1 MNSTFSG
8 IEIGKRSLVAHTVG
22 LNTIGHNLSNASVEG
37 YSRQRVQFEAMDPLY
52 RPQLNREETAGQLGQ
67 GMNAARIE
75 RVRDEL
81 LEARIV
87 AQSNAEGYWEARD
100 KFVLMMEQV
109 YNEPTE
115 LSVRNLMDRF
125 WDGWQELSQFPE
137 QLAARHAVVERGQAL
152 ITGINLRYR
161 ELEQIRTM
169 LDQEVQGAVT
179 RINEITSEIAALNE
193 EIVKVEAAGDNP
205 NDWYDRRDLLI
216 EELGTIVDIT
226 VDKRDPDELSI
237 HTAGYHIVQGRI
249 ARGFRAEPEPANEGY
264 TRVVWDHSGQQA
276 RFAGGRLASYLELR
290 DVDVRD
296 EIQKLDNMT
305 INFVDLVNEIH
316 RDGYG
321 LNDRTGL
328 DFFQEYPAV
337 NNALGNYDSDGD
349 GEFDVTYLFRM
360 TGANELDPQEQIGL
374 AGTMRLSGPEGLIDV
389 EYFPTD
395 TVSDVIMRINNS
407 GAEVVARLDRTGML
421 TLKATPAAEIENPD
435 FVVRHVEDSGQFLVG
450 YAGLLSE
457 SGPAGAYDYGA
468 ANAALSLRTDDARY
482 SVAPLSH
489 PSGWI
494 QVNRAIRA
502 EPASI
507 ASGFGTVGR
516 PGAIGDGEA
525 ALEIAKLRNQPVMIG
540 QISTFDD
547 YFADTVAEVGLK
559 GEEARLALETQ
570 NLIMKDLRDMRQ
582 SISGVNIDE
591 EMSQLI
597 KFQHGYTAA
606 ARFVSEFNTMLE
618 TIINRMGV

>member
-37 YSRQRVQFEAMDPLY
+37 FSRQRVHFAPMDPLY

-81 LEARIV
+81 LENRIV
-87 AQSNAEGYWEARD
+87 AQTSAEGYWEARE
-100 KFVLMMEQV
+100 KFLLMLEQV

-137 QLAARHAVVERGQAL
+137 QLAARHAVVERGRAL
-152 ITGINLRYR
+152 VNGINLRYG
-161 ELEQIRTM
+161 ELDGIRTM
-169 LDQEVQGAVT
+169 LDEEIQGAVV
-179 RINEITSEIAALNE
+179 RINEITAEIAALNE
-193 EIVKVEAAGDNP
+193 EIVKVKAAGDNP
-205 NDWYDRRDLLI
+205 NDWMDRRDLLVN
-216 EELGTIVDIT
+216 ELGTLIDIT
-226 VDKRDPDELSI
+226 VDRRDPDEFSVYS
-237 HTAGYHIVQGRI
+237 AGFHIVQGRI
-249 ARGFRAEPEPANEGY
+249 ARPFRTVGEPENEGY
-264 TRVVWDHSGQQA
+264 SQVVWGHSGQEA
-276 RFAGGRLASYLELR
+276 TFRGGKLASYLELR

-321 LNDRTGL
+321 INDRTGL
-328 DFFQEYPAV
+328 DFFREYPSV
-337 NNALGNYDSDGD
+337 NNVRGNYDSDGD
-349 GEFDVTYLFRM
+349 GTFDVSYIFRM
-360 TGANELDPQEQIGL
+360 SGANELDAQSQIGL
-374 AGTMRLSGPEGLIDV
+374 AGTMTLSGPEGRV
-389 EYFPTD
+389 EVPYFPTD
-395 TVSDVIMRINNS
+395 TVSDVVMRINSS
-407 GAEVVARLDRTGML
+407 GAEVVARLNRQGRL
-421 TLKATPAAEIENPD
+421 TLKATPAADIDNPD
-435 FVVRHVEDSGQFLVG
+435 FVMRHVEDSGQFLVG
-450 YAGLLSE
+450 YAGLLSG
-457 SGPAGAYDYGA
+457 SGPENAYDYGGPDA
-468 ANAALSLRTDDARY
+468 VLALRDEDTSYA
-482 SVAPLSH
+482 VAPLSH
-489 PSGWI
+489 PSGWVE
-494 QVNRAIRA
+494 VNRAIVA

-507 ASGFGTVGR
+507 ASGFGDVGQ
-516 PGAIGDGEA
+516 PAAIGDGAA
-525 ALEIAKLRNQPVMIG
+525 ALEIAQLRNKPVMVG

-547 YFADTVAEVGLK
+547 YFADTVAEIGLK
-559 GEEARLALETQ
+559 GEEAELALETQ
-570 NLIMKDLRDMRQ
+570 SLIMKDLRDTRQ

>member
-37 YSRQRVQFEAMDPLY
+37 YSRQRVHFEAMDPLY

-81 LEARIV
+81 LEGRIV
-87 AQSNAEGYWEARD
+87 AQSNAEGYWEERD
-100 KFVLMMEQV
+100 RFVLMMEQV

-115 LSVRNLMDRF
+115 FSVRNLMDRF

-152 ITGINLRYR
+152 ISGINLRYR

-169 LDQEVQGAVT
+169 LDDEIQGSVN

-205 NDWYDRRDLLI
+205 NDWYDRRDLLV
-216 EELGTIVDIT
+216 EELGTIIDIT
-226 VDKRDPDELSI
+226 VDRRDPDEFSI
-237 HTAGYHIVQGRI
+237 HTSGYHIVQGRI
-249 ARGFRAEPEPANEGY
+249 ARDFATVAEPANEGY
-264 TRVVWDHSGQQA
+264 RQVVWAHSGQEA
-276 RFAGGRLASYLELR
+276 RFRGGRLGALIELR
-290 DVDVRD
+290 DVDVRE

-321 LNDRTGL
+321 INDRTGL

-337 NNALGNYDSDGD
+337 NNTLGNYDSDGD
-349 GEFDVTYLFRM
+349 GAFDATYLFRM
-360 TGANELDPQEQIGL
+360 TGGNELDGQEQIGL
-374 AGTMRLSGPEGLIDV
+374 AGTMRLSGPEGFIDV

-395 TVSDVIMRINNS
+395 TVADVISRINNS
-407 GAEVVARLDRTGML
+407 GAEVVARLDRRGSL
-421 TLKATPAAEIENPD
+421 SLKATPAAQIENPD
-435 FVVRHVEDSGQFLVG
+435 FVIRHVEDSGQFLVG
-450 YAGLLSE
+450 YAGLLDA
-457 SGPAGAYDYGA
+457 SGPAGAYDSGAPGA
-468 ANAALSLRTDDARY
+468 AESLRADEA
-482 SVAPLSH
+482 SFAVAPLSH

-494 QVNRAIRA
+494 EVNRAIRA

-507 ASGFGTVGR
+507 ASGFGRAGR
-516 PGAIGDGEA
+516 PGEIGDGTA
-525 ALEIAKLRNQPVMIG
+525 ALEIAKLRNQPVMVG

-570 NLIMKDLRDMRQ
+570 NLIMKDLRDMRA

-606 ARFVSEFNTMLE
+606 ARFVSEFNTMLD